1 MFLEPRQGEQAL
13 SDTESLEEW
22 KSFSAFVSRLVNS
35 GFTELIYLALWEL
48 SGALESVPTEQKA
61 LMDCQV
67 WAATEWILQCSQLLM
82 KEMMAVEEQTETVL
96 KAPGPLFGKDLPP
109 RSLQRWD
116 FWKKRLAEVSNECE
130 TLGIEAETRLRIEK
144 AIEVMESTS

>member
-67 WAATEWILQCSQLLM
+67 WAATEWILQCAQLLM
-82 KEMMAVEEQTETVL
+82 KEMMAVGAGDGETDATDYLNGTKYSAVQ
-96 KAPGPLFGKDLPP
+96 
-109 RSLQRWD
+109 SL
-116 FWKKRLAEVSNECE
+116 
-130 TLGIEAETRLRIEK
+130 
-144 AIEVMESTS
+144 